1 MESHEALRRQ
11 TIGIHKAR
19 KKAEAYCAYQE
30 RSQQELRD
38 KLYGWGLHQRDVEQ
52 LIAEM
57 IAENFLNEERFAMAY
72 SQGKFNQKG
81 WGRKKIEQGLK
92 QKGVSARLINEALAS
107 LEKDDYE
114 HSLEKLLRKKA
125 SLLKDTDPYV
135 RKMKLARYAV
145 GRGYE
150 SDAIFLFLNAN
161 NL

>member
-1 MESHEALRRQ
+1 MDSHIPRQKPPLSLQEARR
-11 TIGIHKAR
+11 
-19 KKAEAYCAYQE
+19 KAESFCAYQE

-38 KLYGWGLHQRDVEQ
+38 KLYSWGLHRQEVEQ

-72 SQGKFNQKG
+72 ARGKFQLKG
-81 WGRKKIEQGLK
+81 WGKKKIEQGLK
-92 QKGVSARLINEALAS
+92 AKAVSARLVAQALAS

-114 HSLEKLLRKKA
+114 ERLESLLRKKA

-135 RKMKLARYAV
+135 RKMKLARYAM
-145 GRGYE
+145 GKGYE
-150 SDAIFLFLNAN
+150 NDAIFLFLNAN

>member
-1 MESHEALRRQ
+1 MESHTTSRKPA
-11 TIGIHKAR
+11 IGIQAAR

-38 KLYGWGLHQRDVEQ
+38 KLYGWGLHRNEVEQ

-72 SQGKFNQKG
+72 AQGKFNQKG

-92 QKGVSARLINEALAS
+92 SKAVSARLVAQALAS
-107 LEKDDYE
+107 LENDDYE
-114 HSLEKLLRKKA
+114 KRLDSLLRKKA
-125 SLLKDTDPYV
+125 SVLKDTDPYV
-135 RKMKLARYAV
+135 RKMKLARYAL

-150 SDAIFLFLNAN
+150 NDAIFLFLNAN